1 MVLSVFLMVI
11 FLLPVMLNYIIPL
24 IRKKVN
30 EMYGFFAQ
38 KTVILMDFFLK
49 RLAKIGDIW

>member
-1 MVLSVFLMVI
+1 
-11 FLLPVMLNYIIPL
+11 MLNYIIPL

-38 KTVILMDFFLK
+38 KNNDHMNFFLK
-49 RLAKIGDIW
+49 RLAKSGEIW